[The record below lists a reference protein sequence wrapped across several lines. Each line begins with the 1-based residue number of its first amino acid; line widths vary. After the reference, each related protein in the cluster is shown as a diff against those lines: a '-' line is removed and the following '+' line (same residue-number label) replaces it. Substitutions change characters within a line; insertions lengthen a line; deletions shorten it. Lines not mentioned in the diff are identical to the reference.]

1 MYKMY
6 LMGKFPKLK
15 QIMAKCNLNS
25 CKRNILIPLSL
36 NVCIDFIFLLFY
48 VNMFTISLFFHMF
61 SKNPPPL
68 SRRLQVAANDGCLA
82 QSKKVCERSK
92 I

>member
-36 NVCIDFIFLLFY
+36 TALHTRKKFVKEVKYDIYHNLCNVAL
-48 VNMFTISLFFHMF
+48 
-61 SKNPPPL
+61 
-68 SRRLQVAANDGCLA
+68 
-82 QSKKVCERSK
+82 
-92 I
+92 